1 MPHFGSTTLM
11 LLAVSSLLAFGALQ
25 AADVDELKPGR
36 VLLVIDN
43 QWQDQESFV
52 LDVQQTEI
60 PNYDLSYRPAGTDF
74 FQLVVLL
81 KSWGVPFDILRLDQE
96 RITTERLL
104 DGHGKALYG
113 CMLFALDGESYYWDE
128 ASGQCLHD
136 AVAKYG
142 ISLVALN
149 KSVYAEKIG
158 WLCGLSYEGYNM
170 TADRIEVKREH
181 FLTHGLGPVLVPV
194 PESGYVHRTRV
205 KTLNEDV
212 QVLATHGSYPA
223 LTELRANESTVA
235 IWIGGDRYLNLEHQ
249 AMRTLLRRA
258 LTEAV
263 GYSVFKTWENRKII
277 VMDDPGGAQCA
288 WLDSWHYPTLT
299 REQIEERLIAP
310 LKAHKAKLVINVVP
324 GFVNDEKRTV
334 ELSFQ
339 QDFTDKFG
347 ARQNFV
353 STGEGLREGLAAGVF
368 ELQSHGWT
376 HMQPDLEREPG
387 PWWGAPLDGEKAEVG
402 WYREFGDTRRADPMS
417 GVQPIPAAVQAEHLQ
432 KGRQWLTGLFGIDPL
447 SFVSGG
453 LGITLTPEAHTWKLA
468 AREGF
473 GWFCWHGGYLGPDL
487 AVRGWLFEGT
497 PDAPAT
503 IEAQPDAHDKG
514 IAEHPE
520 KFLNTFKDAGPEAV
534 YTGFNEYVGYMHAA
548 RQSRALP
555 RGLAWNCDS
564 HYCQYFKDNPA
575 VWSLDIADWQRK
587 SLAGKAILADG
598 KEAGS
603 VAQDGVQQVR
613 IPAGLG
619 EHRLEIK

>member
-1 MPHFGSTTLM
+1 MPHLGSTR
-11 LLAVSSLLAFGALQ
+11 LLLFAVLSLFVFGALQ
-25 AADVDELKPGR
+25 AAGDDLKPER

-43 QWQDQESFV
+43 QWQDPESFV

-81 KSWGVPFDILRLDQE
+81 KSWGIPFDILRLDQE
-96 RITTERLL
+96 QLSLELLL
-104 DGHGKALYG
+104 DGHGKPRYG
-113 CMLFALDGESYYWDE
+113 CLLLALD
-128 ASGQCLHD
+128 D
-136 AVAKYG
+136 AKCWSAQSDRFLQQAAAEYG
-142 ISLVALN
+142 ISVVALN
-149 KSVYAEKIG
+149 KSVKADMVG
-158 WLCGLSYEGYNM
+158 QLCGLSYEGYNM
-170 TADRIEVKREH
+170 TADQMTVEGDH
-181 FLTHGLGPVLVPV
+181 YLTRGLGQVLIPV
-194 PESGYVHRTRV
+194 PESGYVHRVRV
-205 KTLNEDV
+205 KATRDNV
-212 QVLATHGSYPA
+212 QVLARHGSYPG
-223 LTELRANESTVA
+223 LTECRASNGALA
-235 IWIGGDRYLNLEHQ
+235 IWIGGDLYLNLEHQ
-249 AMRTLLRRA
+249 TMRSLLRRS
-258 LTEAV
+258 LTETI

-299 REQIEERLIAP
+299 RDQINERLIKP
-310 LKAHKAKLVINVVP
+310 LKAHKARLVINVVP

-339 QDFTDKFG
+339 QDFTDRFG
-347 ARQNFV
+347 TRQNFV
-353 STGEGLREGLAAGVF
+353 STGEGLRDGMAAGVF

-376 HMQPDLEREPG
+376 HMQPDLESAPG

-402 WYREFGDTRRADPMS
+402 WYREFGDTRRTDTVS
-417 GVQPIPAAVQAEHLQ
+417 GVKPIPAAVQAFHL
-432 KGRQWLTGLFGIDPL
+432 KTGREWLNRLFGIDPL

-453 LGITLTPEAHTWKLA
+453 LGITLSQDAHTWKLA

-503 IEAQPDAHDKG
+503 VEAQPDAHDKG

-548 RQSRALP
+548 RQSRSLP
-555 RGLAWNCDS
+555 SGLAWSCDP

-575 VWSLDIADWQRK
+575 EWNLDLADWQRK
-587 SLAGKAILADG
+587 SLAGKPILVDG
-598 KEAGS
+598 KTAGS
-603 VAQDGVQQVR
+603 VAQSGVQKVTV
-613 IPAGLG
+613 PAGLG